1 MYISKDI
8 LKECKPIYAN
18 STFLLIQDLCTGQ
31 EFGFVTGPR
40 GGQPSSIGLTPGRDK
55 SAQNGSGVS
64 QTSFLWV
71 AGSLSTKEN
80 YFFFVRV

>member
-31 EFGFVTGPR
+31 EFGFVLDR
-40 GGQPSSIGLTPGRDK
+40 E
-55 SAQNGSGVS
+55 
-64 QTSFLWV
+64 V
-71 AGSLSTKEN
+71 ANQAVL
-80 YFFFVRV
+80 V